1 MLATRRL
8 FLTLLA
14 ATWLA
19 AFGSLWV
26 QVHGLIGSH
35 GIAPVGDLLAEVES
49 IAGASRFW
57 RLPTLVWLWPSDAG
71 LHAVCGLGVAAALL
85 LGAGVVP
92 RAALA
97 LATLAYL
104 SLVSVGNLFLRYQW
118 DALLLE
124 TGFLAIWLAP
134 WRRASACSKADGSR
148 GKRSSS
154 R

>member
-1 MLATRRL
+1 M
-8 FLTLLA
+8 
-14 ATWLA
+14 
-19 AFGSLWV
+19 
-26 QVHGLIGSH
+26 
-35 GIAPVGDLLAEVES
+35 
-49 IAGASRFW
+49 
-57 RLPTLVWLWPSDAG
+57 WLWPSDAG

-134 WRRASACSKADGSR
+134 WR
-148 GKRSSS
+148 
-154 R
+154 